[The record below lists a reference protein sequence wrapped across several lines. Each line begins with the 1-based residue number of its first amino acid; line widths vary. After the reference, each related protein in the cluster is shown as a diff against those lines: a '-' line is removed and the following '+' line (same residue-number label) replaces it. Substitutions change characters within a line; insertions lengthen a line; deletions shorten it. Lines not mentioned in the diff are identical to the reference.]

1 MLKPISKSRLSQVAV
16 ERIKA
21 YIVEQNLQPGHQLPA
36 ERQLS
41 EALEISRNSVREALR
56 VLEMMGM
63 IEVKPGSGIYVKDYS
78 GNLSLSLN
86 VRLPQNWETL
96 QEHFDVRL
104 LLEPRAAALAAERAT
119 PEVIADLQEQMD
131 RFRECVAADDLTGI
145 ITADREF
152 HRLIAQATRHKT
164 LSILMDTITHY
175 LNEGWRGTL
184 PLPGRAK
191 KTIAE
196 HLQIF
201 EAIRNRDPAAAKHAM
216 QTHLANAI
224 QDLETEH
231 ERGNSAASSPSNP
244 RTDEIPRSR
253 KT

>member
-1 MLKPISKSRLSQVAV
+1 MLEPIAKSRLSEVAV
-16 ERIKA
+16 ERIKT
-21 YIVEQNLQPGHQLPA
+21 YIVDQDLQPGHQLPA

-41 EALEISRNSVREALR
+41 ESLGISRNSVREALR

-63 IEVKPGSGIYVKDYS
+63 IEVKPGSGIYVKDFS
-78 GNLSLSLN
+78 DNLSLSLN

-119 PEVIADLQEQMD
+119 PEIIAAMHEQLEHFQTCMD
-131 RFRECVAADDLTGI
+131 VEDLTGI
-145 ITADREF
+145 IVADREF
-152 HRLIAQATRHKT
+152 HRLIAQATQHKT
-164 LSILMDTITHY
+164 LSILMDTMTHY

-196 HLQIF
+196 HLRVF
-201 EAIRNRDPAAAKHAM
+201 EAIQNHDPAAAKQAM
-216 QTHLANAI
+216 QTHLANAM
-224 QDLETEH
+224 QDLEAEH
-231 ERGNSAASSPSNP
+231 ARANSTPS
-244 RTDEIPRSR
+244 
-253 KT
+253 